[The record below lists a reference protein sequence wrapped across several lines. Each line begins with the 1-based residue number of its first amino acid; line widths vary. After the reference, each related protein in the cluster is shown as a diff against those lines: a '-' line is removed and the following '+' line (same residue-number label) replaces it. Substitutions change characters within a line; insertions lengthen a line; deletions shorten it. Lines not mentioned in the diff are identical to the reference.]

1 FMCNFNDKNQAL
13 NHLGVLESTVK
24 TTEFNIENEN
34 FKPDFKLIWQ
44 ESEENLDK
52 NLQSLRAKLL
62 D

>member
-1 FMCNFNDKNQAL
+1 
-13 NHLGVLESTVK
+13 
-24 TTEFNIENEN
+24 

>member
-1 FMCNFNDKNQAL
+1 DKNQAL
-13 NHLGVLESTVK
+13 NHLAFLESTLK
-24 TTEFNIENEN
+24 NTEFNLENEN

-52 NLQSLRAKLL
+52 NLQSLRARLL